1 MDYTNLRELAR
12 AAMSAKKGAAV
23 AYSYGDEKFSTSELN
38 ETLRNEF
45 KALTAT
51 AADYRENKNVIFRL
65 IEETIDEVL
74 PKRVEQLYEQFADV
88 RTVAQGDAA
97 IFRTRITEASR
108 KRAKTFVT
116 RVGLAGRYE
125 TFKLDGTSLE
135 IKTGAI
141 GAAARL
147 EFEEFLDGRWDFADF
162 TSCIVEGMDEFIY
175 QEIAK
180 ALAAVAAALPRHNR
194 AVVAGFD
201 EDTMDEL
208 VAIADAYDHSAIY
221 CTFEFASKM
230 LPKDAWLSNDMKN
243 QRWNTGYLGNYKGHQ
258 VIILPQSITDGS
270 EVNDTKVIDPSMA
283 YIIPT
288 GVERPVKVV
297 FEGQTHV
304 REVTDND
311 DWSSDIQTY
320 RKVGIGVLTT
330 QNWICTYKNSNLSTA
345 SRSHNL
351 PNA

>member
-1 MDYTNLRELAR
+1 MDYTNLRDLAR
-12 AAMSAKKGAAV
+12 AAMSAEKGAAV
-23 AYSYGDEKFSTSELN
+23 AYSYGNEQFSASELN
-38 ETLRNEF
+38 DALRKEF
-45 KALTAT
+45 QALTKDYAT
-51 AADYRENKNVIFRL
+51 YRENKNTIFRL

-74 PKRVEQLYEQFADV
+74 PKKVEQMYEQFADV
-88 RTVAQGDAA
+88 RTVPQGDAF

-125 TFKLDGTSLE
+125 TFKLDGSSLE

-141 GAAARL
+141 GAAARI

-162 TSCIVEGMDEFIY
+162 TSCIIEGMDEFIY
-175 QEIAK
+175 AEIAK
-180 ALAAVAAALPRHNR
+180 ALAAMQAALPRHNR

-201 EDTMDEL
+201 EETMDEL
-208 VAIADAYDHSAIY
+208 VAIADSYAHSAIY

-258 VIILPQSITDGS
+258 VIILPQSVEQTS
-270 EVNDTKVIDPSMA
+270 EINDTKVIDPSMA

-288 GVERPVKVV
+288 GVEKPVKVV

-311 DWSSDIQTY
+311 DWSRDLQTY
-320 RKVGIGVLTT
+320 RKVGIGVLTA
-330 QNWICTYKNSNLSTA
+330 QNWICSYKNSNLNTN
-345 SRSHNL
+345 SRNKNL
-351 PNA
+351 PVS